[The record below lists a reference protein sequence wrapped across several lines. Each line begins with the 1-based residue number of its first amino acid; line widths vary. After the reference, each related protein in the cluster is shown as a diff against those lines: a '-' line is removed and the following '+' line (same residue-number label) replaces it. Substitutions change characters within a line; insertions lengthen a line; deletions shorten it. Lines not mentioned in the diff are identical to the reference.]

1 MKTNIYFSYYKE
13 QYGVRLGVVRGTVG
27 GQRVGIT
34 SQAHDFGH
42 ISFISLSIELSS
54 FRRQNKKRNYK
65 LFQALESEELW
76 IVIKI

>member
-13 QYGVRLGVVRGTVG
+13 QYGVRLGVVRGTVC

-42 ISFISLSIELSS
+42 ISLISLSIELSS